1 VEQARGEGD
10 EAEPKLGTHSWT
22 GRNNVLLTTIQNEE
36 CDMMNDVVRRLKQ
49 DHPRAGVKAFVLSL
63 EESF

>member
-1 VEQARGEGD
+1 MRI
-10 EAEPKLGTHSWT
+10 LNS
-22 GRNNVLLTTIQNEE
+22 RNNVLLMAIQNEE
-36 CDMMNDVVRRLKQ
+36 CDMMKNVVRRLKQ

>member
-1 VEQARGEGD
+1 MEKARGKGD
-10 EAEPKLGTHSWT
+10 ETELKLGTHSWP
-22 GRNNVLLTTIQNEE
+22 GRNNVLLMAIQNEE
-36 CDMMNDVVRRLKQ
+36 CDMMKNVVRRLKQ

>member
-1 VEQARGEGD
+1 MEKARGKGD
-10 EAEPKLGTHSWT
+10 ETELKLGTHSWP
-22 GRNNVLLTTIQNEE
+22 GRNNVLLMAIQNEE
-36 CDMMNDVVRRLKQ
+36 CDMMKDVVRRLKQ